1 MPTRRTKKTTEKF
14 QELPDE
20 SEEEFQSL
28 DEEASEDFQANKKA
42 NKKKQGVGK
51 KRKQSVKNKF
61 FQIEADEGD
70 ESENEHKGANQLA
83 KDAYYDPT
91 ELKRRNIDYSQK
103 LLQME
108 ERAKLQEERKAKKD
122 AIRQQSDQEPES
134 DDDGL
139 KSEEDSQGEKLSANE
154 LERRENLPSISD
166 PKLWQVRVR
175 KGMERIAAMALMNKM
190 IDYTQ
195 KGKPF
200 AILSATF
207 VENLENYIFVEAYK
221 IESVYEAISGL
232 AYVFR
237 RIDILPIN
245 EMTKIYED
253 QDSKLVR
260 PKQGQ
265 WVRIR
270 NGLYQDDLG

>member
-1 MPTRRTKKTTEKF
+1 
-14 QELPDE
+14 
-20 SEEEFQSL
+20 
-28 DEEASEDFQANKKA
+28 
-42 NKKKQGVGK
+42 
-51 KRKQSVKNKF
+51 
-61 FQIEADEGD
+61 
-70 ESENEHKGANQLA
+70 
-83 KDAYYDPT
+83 
-91 ELKRRNIDYSQK
+91 
-103 LLQME
+103 ME